1 MWLTVSCQKGNF
13 FTVIRQKYRLILT
26 VKKFPGIS
34 NLTFSADLHGIL
46 ASEESLTGKT
56 SFHVLKTLSLRAL
69 DITRRYNLLI
79 SENISKF
86 HK

>member
-13 FTVIRQKYRLILT
+13 FTVIRQKKQINIKISRSFQVFQISPFQLIFTEFWLL
-26 VKKFPGIS
+26 K
-34 NLTFSADLHGIL
+34 NL
-46 ASEESLTGKT
+46 LTGKT

-69 DITRRYNLLI
+69 DITRRYLLI